1 MTYYPKY
8 VEDFVKTPK
17 EHIRENLNNKV
28 ILTSVIISTVQ
39 KPAKVE
45 HTNYACDLECF
56 YMPTDMQKSCFVITF
71 DEDMN
76 VVAGNWFKEHELTK
90 ISCISK
96 DEKDE
101 LIFRQCLERYEGF
114 LEKLKNEL
122 DYNDFNS

>member
-17 EHIRENLNNKV
+17 EHIREEISNKD

-45 HTNYACDLECF
+45 HTHYACDLDIF

-71 DEDMN
+71 DQDTN
-76 VVAGNWFKEHELTK
+76 VIAGGWFKEHELTK
-90 ISCISK
+90 ISSVSE
-96 DEKDE
+96 DEKDR
-101 LIFRQCLERYEGF
+101 LIFDKCLEQYEMF
-114 LEKLKNEL
+114 LEKLRNEL
-122 DYNDFNS
+122 DYNSFNA